1 MPTII
6 SGTTGISGTDG
17 TAATPAVQGTDTNTG
32 MFFQAADTIAFAE
45 GGTEVMRID
54 SSGNVGVG
62 TTLTAAKLM
71 VVAPSNQPSIIGF
84 EGNSQSVYPPFDS
97 FGGSIGY
104 NFSSGGAEVDLWNN
118 WSSAGS
124 TQGGFFF
131 RKRLS
136 GSTNQPLLFVRGDGL
151 FQFNSGYG
159 SVATAFGCRAWVNF
173 NGTGTVAIRG
183 SGNVSSVTDNGV
195 SDYTVNFTVA
205 MPDVNFAASLICS
218 NNQDMSGYGFLGQGS
233 FRTTSSYR
241 FTCLFDGGGTAIDR
255 AVVNVAI
262 FR

>member
-17 TAATPAVQGTDTNTG
+17 TASSPAVQGTDTNTG
-32 MFFQAADTIAFAE
+32 MFFPSADTIAFAE

-54 SSGNVGVG
+54 SSGNVGIG
-62 TTLTAAKLM
+62 TTSPVSRLTVAGGRTL
-71 VVAPSNQPSIIGF
+71 VAPASEVYALGVGF
-84 EGNSQSVYPPFDS
+84 NVTRVNSGQVFYLGATDS
-97 FGGSIGY
+97 TTPDLLLCNAGGL
-104 NFSSGGAEVDLWNN
+104 A
-118 WSSAGS
+118 
-124 TQGGFFF
+124 
-131 RKRLS
+131 RLS
-136 GSTNQPLLFVRGDGL
+136 VSDSGILS
-151 FQFNSGYG
+151 FNSGFG
-159 SVATAFGCRAWVNF
+159 SVFAAYGCRAWVNF

-205 MPDVNFAASLICS
+205 MPDVNFAASLIYS
-218 NNQDMSGYGFLGQGS
+218 NNQDMAGYGFVGQGS

>member
-32 MFFQAADTIAFAE
+32 MFFPAADTIAFAE

-54 SSGNVGVG
+54 SSGNVGIG
-62 TTLTAAKLM
+62 TTSPVGRLTVAGGRTL
-71 VVAPSNQPSIIGF
+71 VAPASEVYALGVGF
-84 EGNSQSVYPPFDS
+84 NVTRVNSGQVFYLGATDS
-97 FGGSIGY
+97 TTPDLLLCNAGGL
-104 NFSSGGAEVDLWNN
+104 A
-118 WSSAGS
+118 
-124 TQGGFFF
+124 
-131 RKRLS
+131 RLS
-136 GSTNQPLLFVRGDGL
+136 VSDSGILS
-151 FQFNSGYG
+151 FNSGFG
-159 SVATAFGCRAWVNF
+159 SVFAAYGCRAWVNF

-205 MPDVNFAASLICS
+205 MPDVNFAASLIYS
-218 NNQDMSGYGFLGQGS
+218 NNQDMAGYGFVGQGS